1 MKFVIYKDRAGE
13 FRWNLK
19 SNNGEIIADSSEGYI
34 NKADVKYAIDL
45 IKDNAK
51 ESLIEDSTIQE

>member
-34 NKADVKYAIDL
+34 NKADIKHAIHL

-51 ESLIEDSTIQE
+51 KSPIEDLTIQE

>member
-19 SNNGEIIADSSEGYI
+19 SNNGKITADSGEGYI

-45 IKDNAK
+45 IKENAK
-51 ESLIEDSTIQE
+51 KSPIEDSTIQE